1 MNPTFQGS
9 ANNIIAKQLIR
20 KTRVCPTFYMRR
32 NFEILIKT
40 VEQILFDP
48 VPDNCHLP
56 LYTPE

>member
-1 MNPTFQGS
+1 MLEYWFRV
-9 ANNIIAKQLIR
+9 IVDFKEVKFIW
-20 KTRVCPTFYMRR
+20 VCPTFYMRR

>member
-1 MNPTFQGS
+1 MQALALAPS
-9 ANNIIAKQLIR
+9 DVHENNQFF
-20 KTRVCPTFYMRR
+20 RVCPTFYMRR